1 MPSSASSPSP
11 SRGGVGGV
19 RGRGLCLQGAVAAA
33 SPPATVQPEA
43 AHDVILIAD
52 KDLLELP
59 LEGLSV
65 FDDGLV
71 SSLSRDF
78 SLQMLCNRLRRE
90 EPGKSPA
97 DT

>member
-1 MPSSASSPSP
+1 MPPVGSSSC
-11 SRGGVGGV
+11 V
-19 RGRGLCLQGAVAAA
+19 
-33 SPPATVQPEA
+33 PPATVQPEVA
-43 AHDVILIAD
+43 DDVILIAD
-52 KDLLELP
+52 RDLLELP

-71 SSLSRDF
+71 SSLSREF

-90 EPGKSPA
+90 EPGESPV